1 MIEFCF
7 YSERPVQNTI
17 KEVFIDFKIHTIS
30 NEDIN
35 KNNFTNKNILMIVNE
50 NLPADIND
58 DFFLK
63 NNVVI
68 FFLKKGKQQKKY
80 YNTKVFSGHT
90 NINRFKDEAI
100 TFFMSNSFIYK
111 DIIIRGEKIMNS
123 KDKREAFLTSPE
135 KDILIL
141 LFERKKI
148 EKKTLLESVLRLKK
162 DTETKT
168 IESHLTRIRKK
179 LLTIGSQIEIISRE
193 KSVFLVV

>member
-30 NEDIN
+30 KEDIN